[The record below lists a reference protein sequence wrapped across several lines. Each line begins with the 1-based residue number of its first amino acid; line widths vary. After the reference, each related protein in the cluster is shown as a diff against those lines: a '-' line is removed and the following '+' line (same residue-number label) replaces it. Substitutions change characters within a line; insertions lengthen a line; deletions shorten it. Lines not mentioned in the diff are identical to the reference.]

1 MRVESTLLL
10 GGPMG
15 DWFDVGLCGSVGFGK
30 FKPSFQLLD
39 GIARYGCSHKPQKPA
54 PECRPKSHTNVPT
67 TMLLDTVQIPVSF
80 GTG

>member
-54 PECRPKSHTNVPT
+54 TECRPKSHTNVPT